1 MNTIKNNPISI
12 TSEDLGQKQWT
23 VIEGEASFE
32 TLQAAIDYV
41 KRKYAAK
48 HIRVDQTGYVMTK
61 MNASSIKK
69 LIRGVALSD
78 NEPVYQLLIKPSDV
92 VAKAITRNK
101 DVEFQFFVMTE
112 SERKKAAKA
121 RVVPTKGEN

>member
-23 VIEGEASFE
+23 VIEDEASFE

-48 HIRVDQTGYVMTK
+48 HIRVDQTGYMMAK
-61 MNASSIKK
+61 MNA
-69 LIRGVALSD
+69 R
-78 NEPVYQLLIKPSDV
+78 
-92 VAKAITRNK
+92 AICK
-101 DVEFQFFVMTE
+101 EVM
-112 SERKKAAKA
+112 
-121 RVVPTKGEN
+121 

>member
-23 VIEGEASFE
+23 VIEDEASFE

-48 HIRVDQTGYVMTK
+48 HIRVDQAGYVMTK

-92 VAKAITRNK
+92 VAKAITRNR

-112 SERKKAAKA
+112 NERKKAAKA
-121 RVVPTKGEN
+121 RVVPTTGEN

>member
-23 VIEGEASFE
+23 VIEDEASFE

-48 HIRVDQTGYVMTK
+48 HIRVDPTGYVMTK
-61 MNASSIKK
+61 MNVSSIKK
-69 LIRGVALSD
+69 LIRGVTLSD
-78 NEPVYQLLIKPSDV
+78 NDPVYKLLINPSGV
-92 VAKAITRNK
+92 VAKAITRNR

-112 SERKKAAKA
+112 NERKKAAKA
-121 RVVPTKGEN
+121 RVVPTTREN